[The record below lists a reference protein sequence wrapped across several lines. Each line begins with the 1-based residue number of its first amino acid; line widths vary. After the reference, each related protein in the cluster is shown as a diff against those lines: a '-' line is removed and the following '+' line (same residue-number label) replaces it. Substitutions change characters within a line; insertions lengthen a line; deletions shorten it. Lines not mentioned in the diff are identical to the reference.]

1 LSGIISGF
9 PLKIFR
15 GCRSGKVDCGE
26 LVSLQSQPM
35 FLDHEAKRK
44 CIIVYLFS
52 LLRGNTDNS
61 LVARQ
66 CAPCSGVEPR
76 GRPCLHV
83 LILRAI
89 NSPSRE
95 VRDFAKRVNHKTF
108 IRLACRDVGE
118 DEVLLCGKT
127 HAVRSC
133 FRTDPSN

>member
-1 LSGIISGF
+1 
-9 PLKIFR
+9 
-15 GCRSGKVDCGE
+15 
-26 LVSLQSQPM
+26 M

-95 VRDFAKRVNHKTF
+95 AQDFAKRVNHKTF
-108 IRLACRDVGE
+108 ITLACRDAGE

-133 FRTDPSN
+133 FRTDPSNQEKERERERESDLLLARSSNNDILDSNAPLNR